1 MRAIKFLNN
10 KIIIL
15 NKTKYIPHHSHQI
28 PKNYEEIPLSSQFMH
43 KGFCY
48 IDAEAIKWNA
58 NKESRYTNNVRIGG
72 LATR

>member
-1 MRAIKFLNN
+1 MRTIKFLNN

-15 NKTKYIPHHSHQI
+15 NNTKYIPHHLHQL
-28 PKNYEEIPLSSQFMH
+28 PKNYEEIPLSSQFHH

-48 IDAEAIKWNA
+48 INSEDVNWNA
-58 NKESRYTNNVRIGG
+58 NKESRYTNNITIGG